1 MEFLEIKGYCFPF
14 FNITQLNEK
23 YKFNVWNNCFFN
35 IDNGNKWKFLRENN
49 FFLKKV
55 TKWWLLIKE
64 ILFFYHI
71 SNHFRFLSPR
81 PSRFSNQIVLKYIL
95 IEGPHNGCC
104 TRPPK
109 VCLAR
114 TCCATWKV
122 PGTMDPY
129 PHPATTTTADSSLQG
144 K

>member
-1 MEFLEIKGYCFPF
+1 MQRKEIS
-14 FNITQLNEK
+14 QD
-23 YKFNVWNNCFFN
+23 VWS
-35 IDNGNKWKFLRENN
+35 
-49 FFLKKV
+49 LKQCY
-55 TKWWLLIKE
+55 TKE
-64 ILFFYHI
+64 ILFFYQL

-114 TCCATWKV
+114 TCCAT
-122 PGTMDPY
+122 
-129 PHPATTTTADSSLQG
+129 
-144 K
+144 